1 MLSPE
6 IVETLSKTL
15 KPDSIRRYKTWARLI
30 SPDQYKLS
38 NFVNFHKKI
47 TTDIE
52 NRKDFTSILSVII
65 KILEIEKKDTSVY
78 KKLRDE
84 ASQIKPLIA
93 PPIVK
98 TNENHITVKE
108 IEELERTLQKKT
120 NRTKQDD
127 YELQFLKMINQL
139 APFRTQDYI
148 NVGFTPA
155 TPNYVDMT
163 SQKMIYTEG
172 KSLNS
177 NRVIEIPDSLFHIIK
192 SNKEKYDANFLFPG
206 KKNPDISITAPMF
219 NKMVKNIFGKPI
231 TSQNLRQIYVSHYE
245 DSGMP
250 RKQRLKMAQMMAHTL
265 HTADTNYTRFSS
277 KIDEQGDEIAKLRA
291 EVAELRE
298 LLKNKNK
305 N

>member
-6 IVETLSKTL
+6 IVEILSKTL
-15 KPDSIRRYKTWARLI
+15 KPDSIRRYKTWSKII
-30 SPDQYKLS
+30 SPDEYKIS
-38 NFVNFHKKI
+38 NFINFYKKI

-52 NRKDFTSILSVII
+52 NRKDFTSLLSVVI
-65 KILEIEKKDTSVY
+65 KILDIEGKNSDRY
-78 KKLRDE
+78 KELRQKAFE
-84 ASQIKPLIA
+84 IKPLIA

-98 TNENHITVKE
+98 TNDNHITVAE
-108 IEELERTLQKKT
+108 IEKIQQSLENKKDKSKEE
-120 NRTKQDD
+120 NYQ
-127 YELQFLKMINQL
+127 LQFLIMINTL

-148 NVGFTPA
+148 GVGFSPS

-177 NRVIEIPDSLFHIIK
+177 NRVIDIPDKLFNVIK
-192 SNKEKYDANFLFPG
+192 SNKEKYDSNFLFPG
-206 KKNPDISITAPMF
+206 EKKPKISITAPMF
-219 NKMVKNIFGKPI
+219 NKLIKNIFGKNI

-250 RKQRLKMAQMMAHTL
+250 RKERLKKAQMMAHTL

-277 KIDEQGDEIAKLRA
+277 KIDEQGDEIAKLRK